1 MVSKSRIEALSDA
14 IFGLALTF
22 LVVKMEI
29 PKSYAEFESMSHGF
43 IGFFI
48 TFLMLFIIWNNQAR
62 LLSSINKVDAPLK
75 ILLACFLFT
84 ILFFVFPLKYMFT
97 LALETFFPFYQSA
110 IKMEETLTLSQIS
123 QLIHIFSSTL
133 MTIFGLLMLMNIY
146 IYKNREKLIL
156 TVSKISIKREIFT
169 DLAIVLV
176 ALLSH
181 TMVYLLSPNQL
192 YLTGVI
198 YLLILPTRWLLG
210 KRYKEE
216 STLSLNPSI

>member
-123 QLIHIFSSTL
+123 QLINIFSSTL

-146 IYKNREKLIL
+146 IYRNCEKLIL
-156 TVSKISIKREIFT
+156 TVSKISIKREIIT
-169 DLAIVLV
+169 DLAIVLI
-176 ALLSH
+176 ALISH
-181 TMVYLLSPNQL
+181 IMVYLLSANLL
-192 YLTGVI
+192 YLTGMV

-216 STLSLNPSI
+216 SHCL

>member
-169 DLAIVLV
+169 DLAIVLI
-176 ALLSH
+176 ALISH
-181 TMVYLLSPNQL
+181 IMVYLLSANLL
-192 YLTGVI
+192 YLTGMV

>member
-62 LLSSINKVDAPLK
+62 LLSSIDKVDAPLK

-146 IYKNREKLIL
+146 IYKNCEKLIL

-181 TMVYLLSPNQL
+181 TMVYLLNANLL
-192 YLTGVI
+192 YLTGMV
-198 YLLILPTRWLLG
+198 YLLILPSRWLLS
-210 KRYKEE
+210 KRYKEKP
-216 STLSLNPSI
+216 TLSRNPAI

>member
-62 LLSSINKVDAPLK
+62 LLSSIDKVDAPLK

-181 TMVYLLSPNQL
+181 TMVYLLSPNLL

-216 STLSLNPSI
+216 STLSLNPAI

>member
-48 TFLMLFIIWNNQAR
+48 TFLMLFIIWNSQAR
-62 LLSSINKVDAPLK
+62 LLSSIDKVDAPLK
-75 ILLACFLFT
+75 ALLACFLFT

-133 MTIFGLLMLMNIY
+133 MAIFGLLMLMNIY
-146 IYKNREKLIL
+146 IYKNCEKLIL

-181 TMVYLLSPNQL
+181 TMVYLLSANLL
-192 YLTGVI
+192 YLTGMV
-198 YLLILPTRWLLG
+198 YLLILPSRWLLS
-210 KRYKEE
+210 KRYKEKP
-216 STLSLNPSI
+216 SLSLNPAI

>member
-181 TMVYLLSPNQL
+181 TMVYLLSPNLL

>member
-181 TMVYLLSPNQL
+181 TMVYLLSPNLL

-198 YLLILPTRWLLG
+198 YLLILPTRWLLS
-210 KRYKEE
+210 KRYKEKP
-216 STLSLNPSI
+216 TLSLNSAI

>member
-62 LLSSINKVDAPLK
+62 LLSSIDKVDAPLK
-75 ILLACFLFT
+75 ALLACFLFT

-97 LALETFFPFYQSA
+97 LALETFFSVLPKCDKNGRNINFESN
-110 IKMEETLTLSQIS
+110 LSTYTHI
-123 QLIHIFSSTL
+123 LINFN
-133 MTIFGLLMLMNIY
+133 G
-146 IYKNREKLIL
+146 
-156 TVSKISIKREIFT
+156 
-169 DLAIVLV
+169 
-176 ALLSH
+176 
-181 TMVYLLSPNQL
+181 YLRFVNADE
-192 YLTGVI
+192 YLH
-198 YLLILPTRWLLG
+198 L
-210 KRYKEE
+210 
-216 STLSLNPSI
+216 